1 MQFIWLVMDFKTGE
15 YVLSTQPTKQFIH
28 SQPMG
33 VHFSKALC
41 SIAFAAILTGC
52 AEDHLHYYT
61 LPAFNGDF
69 INVVVEIPAGD
80 NLKTEYNPETNTFG
94 VELIDGQQRSVNF
107 LPYPG
112 NYGFIPSTLMDT
124 LRGGD
129 GDALDVL
136 IIGKRMES
144 TQVVK
149 CIPIGVVKLMDRGEA
164 DDKILAIPADPALR
178 ISDCETLA
186 CFRTNNQGLIEIVEL
201 WFRMYKGPGKMKFI
215 GTMPADTAKS
225 EIAKWAY

>member
-1 MQFIWLVMDFKTGE
+1 MEVRFYTSLFIVA
-15 YVLSTQPTKQFIH
+15 V
-28 SQPMG
+28 
-33 VHFSKALC
+33 
-41 SIAFAAILTGC
+41 AAILTGC
-52 AEDHLHYYT
+52 AEDHIHYYT
-61 LPAFNGDF
+61 LPAYDGDF

-80 NLKTEYNPETNTFG
+80 NLKTEYNPKTNAFEI
-94 VELIDGQQRSVNF
+94 ELINGHQRSVNF

-144 TQVVK
+144 AQVVK
-149 CIPIGVVKLMDRGEA
+149 CIPIGVIKLMDRGAA

-178 ISDCETLA
+178 ISECETLP
-186 CFRTNNQGLIEIVEL
+186 CFRAENQGLIEIVEL
-201 WFRMYKGPGKMKFI
+201 WFRMYKGPGKMKYI
-215 GTMPADTAKS
+215 GTMQADTAKN
-225 EIAKWAY
+225 EIARWAY

>member
-1 MQFIWLVMDFKTGE
+1 MTMLTPSLKTA
-15 YVLSTQPTKQFIH
+15 VSLSLICLLYSCSDEEINYYILPTF
-28 SQPMG
+28 
-33 VHFSKALC
+33 
-41 SIAFAAILTGC
+41 
-52 AEDHLHYYT
+52 D
-61 LPAFNGDF
+61 GDY
-69 INVVVEIPAGD
+69 INAVVEIPAGE

-144 TQVVK
+144 GQVVK
-149 CIPIGVVKLMDRGEA
+149 CIPIGVIKLMDHGAA

-178 ISDCETLA
+178 ISDCETLP
-186 CFRTNNQGLIEIVEL
+186 CFRAENQGLIEIVEL

-215 GTMPADTAKS
+215 GTLGADSARAD
-225 EIAKWAY
+225 IAKWAQF